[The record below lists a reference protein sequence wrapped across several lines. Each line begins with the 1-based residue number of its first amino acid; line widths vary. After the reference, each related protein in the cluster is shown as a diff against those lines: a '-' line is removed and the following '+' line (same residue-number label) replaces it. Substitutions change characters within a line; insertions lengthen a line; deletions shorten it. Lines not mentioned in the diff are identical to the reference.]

1 MSNWQEQNLLLARL
15 RFWKPKRLLEW
26 ASPNID
32 SLVSLWPITCSS
44 LQPKPFCKQQSKL
57 SFQRTSS
64 VEEILL
70 NFRLSFNSIKQDRWS
85 PRHCPDTTKIQKLIK
100 SEHKGIRKSHE
111 KSVIL
116 IVGCTKKD
124 SYNQE
129 LKSWCKVN
137 FLLLLSYFWT
147 TKYFSIINIDY
158 YVSCWVQSTVWIQPT
173 CLIKAYLRGCLQKS
187 SSQPKLI
194 YEVSSKKVSQSSSMW
209 LLPIV
214 FKSAMPLNETS
225 LRRV

>member
-1 MSNWQEQNLLLARL
+1 MSNWEEQNLLLARL
-15 RFWKPKRLLEW
+15 RFWNPKRPLEW
-26 ASPNID
+26 SSPPNID

-116 IVGCTKKD
+116 IGGCTKKD

-137 FLLLLSYFWT
+137 FFLVLSYVWT
-147 TKYFSIINIDY
+147 TKYFSIINVDY
-158 YVSCWVQSTVWIQPT
+158 YVSSIWTWPKI
-173 CLIKAYLRGCLQKS
+173 LAYTR
-187 SSQPKLI
+187 
-194 YEVSSKKVSQSSSMW
+194 
-209 LLPIV
+209 
-214 FKSAMPLNETS
+214 
-225 LRRV
+225 